1 MPFICYQEKSFRADK
16 LELIEK
22 INEVIN
28 DYTLQGYTLTLR
40 QLYYQLVARGII
52 ENNMRSY
59 KNTGNLINDARLA
72 GLIDWKAIED
82 RTRNLKRL
90 SHWES
95 PQEIIEAVAYQY
107 RKDLWEDQDYYIE
120 VWVEKEALAEV
131 VGNACK
137 TYDVPYFCCRG
148 YVSQSEMWEASQRLI
163 YQCTVRNKDCLIIHL
178 GDHDPSGIDMSRDI
192 EERLQMFG
200 NFDSPYF
207 NIHFQG
213 LRRIAL
219 NMNQIEEFNPPPNP
233 AKLTDSRCKGYM
245 NKYGDE
251 SWELD
256 ALEPRVITNLIHE
269 TLSEFVDFDKMNTIQ
284 SQVDEEKKVMEKVAE
299 DWNNIF
305 DKYQ

>member
-120 VWVEKEALAEV
+120 V
-131 VGNACK
+131 
-137 TYDVPYFCCRG
+137 
-148 YVSQSEMWEASQRLI
+148 
-163 YQCTVRNKDCLIIHL
+163 
-178 GDHDPSGIDMSRDI
+178 
-192 EERLQMFG
+192 
-200 NFDSPYF
+200 
-207 NIHFQG
+207 
-213 LRRIAL
+213 
-219 NMNQIEEFNPPPNP
+219 
-233 AKLTDSRCKGYM
+233 
-245 NKYGDE
+245 
-251 SWELD
+251 
-256 ALEPRVITNLIHE
+256 
-269 TLSEFVDFDKMNTIQ
+269 
-284 SQVDEEKKVMEKVAE
+284 
-299 DWNNIF
+299 
-305 DKYQ
+305 